1 MFMVNVLIYFF
12 ILYVTNKNKMAKKSL
27 DRFNFREDLTSTDY
41 QKILIEQNQ
50 TIIQLLSLQHQDL
63 FHAGVN
69 NIVVDMYHNSLKP
82 YADLRK
88 NKPNPDELTKSKK
101 AQYLNLKRRKDE
113 GENVDDTIKSLG
125 LEDYFEG

>member
-1 MFMVNVLIYFF
+1 
-12 ILYVTNKNKMAKKSL
+12 MAKKSL
-27 DRFNFREDLTSTDY
+27 DRFNFREDLTSIDY

-69 NIVVDMYHNSLKP
+69 NIVVEMYHNSLKP